1 MNWSQMVLVGR
12 VVRPHGL
19 RGQVVIAPET
29 DFGDERFAPGARVF
43 RLQGGSVDGLTVTES
58 FPQATRSG
66 GGDRWV
72 VGFADVNSVD
82 EAEAL
87 RGTELRIPEDARMP
101 LGPDEYYL
109 YDLVGCEVRTK
120 AGGTVGRVQAVYT
133 GAGGALLGVDRDGA
147 EVLVPLVKAMC
158 PEIDVAA
165 RRIVVD
171 PPEGLLEVNAPAKA
185 GEKPG
190 GKNR

>member
-1 MNWSQMVLVGR
+1 MVQVGR

-29 DFGDERFAPGARVF
+29 DFGDARFASGAQVW
-43 RLQGGSVDGLTVTES
+43 RLSGASLTALTVAHS
-58 FPQATRSG
+58 HPQA
-66 GGDRWV
+66 DRWV
-72 VGFADVNSVD
+72 VAFEGVTSV
-82 EAEAL
+82 EAAEGL
-87 RGTELRIPEDARMP
+87 RGVELRIPEGSRMA

-109 YDLVGCEVRTK
+109 YDLVGCQVRTS
-120 AGGTVGRVQAVYT
+120 AGAEVGQVKAVYT

-158 PEIDVAA
+158 TEIDVAR

-171 PPEGLLEVNAPAKA
+171 PPEGLLDVNVPVATGTKGRGDA
-185 GEKPG
+185 GD
-190 GKNR
+190 

>member
-1 MNWSQMVLVGR
+1 MVMVGR

-29 DFGDERFAPGARVF
+29 DFGAERFAPGAQVWR
-43 RLQGGSVDGLTVTES
+43 QAGEATGALTVVDS
-58 FPQATRSG
+58 HPQS
-66 GGDRWV
+66 DRWV
-72 VGFADVNSVD
+72 VAFEGVTSVE

-87 RGTELRIPEDARMP
+87 RGLELRIPEDARMP

-109 YDLVGCEVRTK
+109 YDLLGCEVRTL
-120 AGGTVGRVQAVYT
+120 AGEEIGRVQAVYT
-133 GAGGALLGVDRDGA
+133 GAGGALLSVDREGA
-147 EVLVPLVKAMC
+147 EVLVPLVKTMC

-171 PPEGLLEVNAPAKA
+171 PPEGLLDVNLAKVGKSGSREV
-185 GEKPG
+185 
-190 GKNR
+190 GK